1 MEENSK
7 KATEVYAN
15 AVTLANTFFDFSMLF
30 KRDYVYETEGG
41 QKKDTEEVAFV
52 RMSPQMAKALCAL
65 LQNNITEYEKQF
77 GTIPGFKA
85 E

>member
-1 MEENSK
+1 MDENIK
-7 KATEVYAN
+7 NTKEVYAN
-15 AVTLANTFFDFSMLF
+15 SLTVSNTFFDFSLLF
-30 KRDYVYETEGG
+30 KKDNIYETSEG

-65 LQNNITEYEKQF
+65 LSNNVAEYEKQF
-77 GTIPGFKA
+77 GTIPGFKS